1 VEVALQVI
9 DAEMEHASAIPI
21 VITKIVVMMV
31 VEDLVELVKVE
42 LFAKDPL
49 ILILNYVTTI
59 VTLI

>member
-9 DAEMEHASAIPI
+9 DAETEHASAIPI

-31 VEDLVELVKVE
+31 VEDHVELVKVE
-42 LFAKDPL
+42 LVAKDPL